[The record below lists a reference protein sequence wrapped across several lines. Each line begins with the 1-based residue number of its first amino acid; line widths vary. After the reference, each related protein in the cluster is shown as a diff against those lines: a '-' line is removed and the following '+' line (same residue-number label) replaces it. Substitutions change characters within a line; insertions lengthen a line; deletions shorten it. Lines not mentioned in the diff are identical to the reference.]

1 MYSLSTPRNVLL
13 KARHIFFFLIF
24 FPLTIIEWNSLGLK
38 IRNLKRFSIFKIS
51 ILKFIRPTPK
61 SVFDYMTI
69 IEEPNVSQESGSW
82 FNLIRPGSRKI
93 NGRQF
98 KMTNILKQFNAL
110 VPYFMTSS
118 FQVLCI
124 ISAKMGP
131 GCASLVSRRS
141 FSSRA

>member
-1 MYSLSTPRNVLL
+1 
-13 KARHIFFFLIF
+13 
-24 FPLTIIEWNSLGLK
+24 
-38 IRNLKRFSIFKIS
+38 
-51 ILKFIRPTPK
+51 
-61 SVFDYMTI
+61 MTI
-69 IEEPNVSQESGSW
+69 IEEPNVLQESGSW

-131 GCASLVSRRS
+131 GRASLVSLRS